1 MDLLTWDAKL
11 SQMCRHPAVIGD
23 LTDVAGEAQ
32 DVQAQVWRELETKIA
47 PAHDSVPSSAA
58 AMGYLDI
65 DPTGPEEAID
75 KLQRLQFAI
84 VPMLDLLTA
93 MTNGYYRAASALN
106 NSLLELVVPTTDKIV
121 GGRPFGSSL
130 SHDRSPTHNANSPT
144 AASGGAAGINV
155 NVDMPDMSMH
165 SNSSNVFPVISH
177 SSQNK
182 VRSRDSASAR
192 AFGANPQ
199 QHYHGASTQPT
210 HMYGTT
216 TNIRTGSWLTPSGAL
231 ALARR
236 ILRVVNDLILILLQ
250 LFQVR

>member
-32 DVQAQVWRELETKIA
+32 DVQAHVWRELETKIA

-130 SHDRSPTHNANSPT
+130 SHDRIYISNPLRKPGPRRLQRANNT
-144 AASGGAAGINV
+144 FDKHQITQQ
-155 NVDMPDMSMH
+155 MTR
-165 SNSSNVFPVISH
+165 SNGKF
-177 SSQNK
+177 
-182 VRSRDSASAR
+182 
-192 AFGANPQ
+192 
-199 QHYHGASTQPT
+199 Y
-210 HMYGTT
+210 
-216 TNIRTGSWLTPSGAL
+216 
-231 ALARR
+231 
-236 ILRVVNDLILILLQ
+236 
-250 LFQVR
+250 